1 MIQVDK
7 IQQQV
12 DLYSTKIEQYKSILL
27 ADDGQLD
34 NKEQM
39 ALNQLNQQI
48 DRINARLA
56 AMKAHQQGGVSLFK
70 RKSKCDRMQ
79 EKWQKKIIEPFSQQI
94 EQYQAANAQDLYN
107 YADNLAQQYF
117 DKYSKRRWFNPQ
129 KGPTVS
135 DNYLNYIGVFSINR
149 SFEIR
154 RDVQLNEYSEY
165 EELPS
170 TYNGI
175 LKQSLRK
182 AIQVGLDDIIEI
194 EVPQSSQY
202 QLILN
207 GQLNYLLD
215 SYDIPDTFILS
226 DNSHTIYSAQ
236 LSGTNQKASI
246 PFGQLNGNLKID
258 VQESKESSVWRATV
272 SIQFLQITFIVP
284 ECQED
289 IPCPEISNP
298 Y

>member
-1 MIQVDK
+1 MNQVDK

-12 DLYSTKIEQYKSILL
+12 DLYSTKIEEYKSILL

-34 NKEQM
+34 SNEQM

-56 AMKAHQQGGVSLFK
+56 AMKTPQKGGFSLFK

-79 EKWQKKIIEPFSQQI
+79 EKWQEKIIEPFSQQI
-94 EQYQAANAQDLYN
+94 EQYQAASAEDLYN

-165 EELPS
+165 EERPS

-207 GQLNYLLD
+207 GQLDYLLD
-215 SYDIPDTFILS
+215 SYDIPDTFVLS
-226 DNSHTIYSAQ
+226 DNSQTFYSAK

>member
-1 MIQVDK
+1 MNGIGFM
-7 IQQQV
+7 
-12 DLYSTKIEQYKSILL
+12 KSILL
-27 ADDGQLD
+27 ANDGQFD
-34 NKEQM
+34 TDEQSR
-39 ALNQLNQQI
+39 LNQLNDQI
-48 DRINARLA
+48 DQINARLA
-56 AMKAHQQGGVSLFK
+56 EMKAAQQGGLSLFK
-70 RKSKCDRMQ
+70 RKSKCDRMR
-79 EKWQKKIIEPFSQQI
+79 EKWQEKIIEPFSQQI
-94 EQYQAANAQDLYN
+94 EQYQAATAQDLYN

-175 LKQSLRK
+175 LKQSMRK
-182 AIQVGLDDIIEI
+182 AIQVALDDIIEI

-207 GQLNYLLD
+207 GQLDYLLD
-215 SYDIPDTFILS
+215 SYDIPDTFVLS
-226 DNSHTIYSAQ
+226 DNSQTIYSAT

-258 VQESKESSVWRATV
+258 VQW
-272 SIQFLQITFIVP
+272 TFIRGVDATRRGVLVVCL
-284 ECQED
+284 EQGLQFGGIDCWGCWVVETDEQD
-289 IPCPEISNP
+289 LDGDGQSQKRR
-298 Y
+298 

>member
-7 IQQQV
+7 IEQQV
-12 DLYSTKIEQYKSILL
+12 KLFASKIDQYKSILL
-27 ADDGQLD
+27 ADD
-34 NKEQM
+34 EQPDTNEQI
-39 ALNQLNQQI
+39 ALNQLNAQI
-48 DRINARLA
+48 ARINAHLTE
-56 AMKAHQQGGVSLFK
+56 MKKQRQIGLPLFK

-79 EKWQKKIIEPFSQQI
+79 EKWQEKIIEPFSQQI
-94 EQYQAANAQDLYN
+94 EQYQAAGAEELYN
-107 YADNLAQQYF
+107 YAGNLAQQYYN
-117 DKYSKRRWFNPQ
+117 KYNKRRWFNPQ

-154 RDVQLNEYSEY
+154 RDVRLNEYSEY

-182 AIQVGLDDIIEI
+182 AIQVALDDIIEI

-207 GQLNYLLD
+207 GQLDYLLD
-215 SYDIPDTFILS
+215 SYDVPDTFVLRDDSQI
-226 DNSHTIYSAQ
+226 IYSAQ
-236 LSGTNQKASI
+236 LSGKNQKASI

-272 SIQFLQITFIVP
+272 SIQFLQITFIIP